1 MQVYLGLGS
10 NLGDRQANLAR
21 ALRLLGERLH
31 IELVSSFYETEPVG
45 YAEQPPF
52 LNAICRA
59 QTELGP
65 LQLLS
70 LVKGIEAS
78 LGRVPSFPNAPRPI
92 DIDIIFYGDLIMET
106 PELTIPHPR
115 LKERAFVLI
124 PLLEVAPDLR
134 HPVSD
139 MHIRDLAARVGGR
152 EGVKK
157 IGELRAE
164 DV

>member
-10 NLGDRQANLAR
+10 NLGDRQANMEK
-21 ALRLLGERLH
+21 ALKLLGDTLQM
-31 IELVSSFYETEPVG
+31 ELVSSVYETEPVG
-45 YAEQPPF
+45 YIEQPMF
-52 LNAICRA
+52 LNAVCCG

-70 LVKGIEAS
+70 LVKGMEAS
-78 LGRVPSFPNAPRPI
+78 LGRVSSFPNAPRTI
-92 DIDIIFYGDLIMET
+92 DVDIIFYGNVIMQT

-115 LKERAFVLI
+115 LEERAFVLI
-124 PLLEVAPDLR
+124 PLLEIAPDLR
-134 HPVSD
+134 HPISGES
-139 MHIRDLAARVGGR
+139 IKDLAARVQGW

-157 IGELRAE
+157 IGKLVVG

>member
-10 NLGDRQANLAR
+10 NLGDRQVTMEK
-21 ALRLLGERLH
+21 ALKLLGERLQ
-31 IELVSSFYETEPVG
+31 IELVSSIYENEPVG
-45 YAEQPPF
+45 YAEQPLF
-52 LNAICRA
+52 LNAVCCG

-70 LVKGIEAS
+70 LIKDIEAS
-78 LGRVPSFPNAPRPI
+78 LGRVYSFPNAPRVI
-92 DIDIIFYGDLIMET
+92 DVDIIFYGNVIMQT

-115 LKERAFVLI
+115 LDERAFVLI
-124 PLLEVAPDLR
+124 PLLEIAPDLC
-134 HPVSD
+134 HPASGKS
-139 MHIRDLAARVGGR
+139 IQDLAARVQGL

-157 IGELRAE
+157 IRKLGVG